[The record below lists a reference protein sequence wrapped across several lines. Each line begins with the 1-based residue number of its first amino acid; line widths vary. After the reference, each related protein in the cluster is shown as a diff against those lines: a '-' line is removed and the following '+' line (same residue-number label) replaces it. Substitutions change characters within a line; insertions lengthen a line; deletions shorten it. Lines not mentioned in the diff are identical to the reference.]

1 MAEDPLERLD
11 LSADQVVEL
20 GSHDRSRL
28 LHFLLRWEYID
39 SLHACLDALLPL
51 HPALVSLLDLRARA
65 FLAQEQ
71 FDGALST
78 MRRRLDIKSST
89 TARSL
94 LAQIYLAQGD
104 LQSASHIAESLV
116 AQRPDSA
123 TAWQLLSE
131 TRLAQGETEAAEDAY
146 RRLRGLRPH
155 SRAYLFG
162 MIGLYEA
169 RRDWVTASGY
179 AVQLLQ
185 SGSDDAPLPVYYLRS
200 LRAYFQDSDEVNRA
214 ADVTGELER
223 RRELEWQELRAALGR
238 SVIETARPLQV
249 PAETEP
255 ARPPTSLGRVPVSA
269 DERARIAAAAR
280 RFFGHTSMLPG
291 QVETIAC
298 ILRGEDVLCVLPT
311 GGGKSL
317 CYQLPALMADQ
328 GTMLVISPLIA
339 LMKDQ
344 VDSLPDE
351 LRHKAVAINSSLDGR
366 ELSHCQGRI
375 ARGAYRLVYAAPER
389 LRQPPFL
396 HALRR
401 ADITRLVVDEAHC
414 VSAWGHD
421 FRPDYLAIDQARQDL
436 GMPPVLAMTA
446 TAPPRVRQDILQHLG
461 SPVIARTSSAEGAKE
476 RSIRTV
482 IGDVKRSNLRLE
494 VFRARN
500 LDAKLQH
507 LLAICMAET
516 GSGIVYAG
524 SRARCEE
531 LALLLRRYGMAADH
545 YHAGLAD
552 RARAQDEFMSGR
564 TRVVVA
570 TIAFGLGIDKPD
582 IRFILHFDPPGSVEA
597 YYQEAGRAGR
607 DGQPSRCTLMVSPA
621 DRGTLTRRLHR
632 DALSADFLRET
643 YRAVKHRLGGASCS
657 AVARED
663 LQRDLRSDD
672 TRVRVALSL
681 LEEAG
686 LVRRGPDLPR
696 AIVVRLGVAEPSR
709 LPSDLQAFCEAARL
723 RPGQALSLDPLDVA
737 RKFGLGPRELE
748 PRLLQWADKGWLAY
762 QSSGRNLLL
771 ELLPASADASNQIT
785 AVLER
790 YKAIQNQRVDE
801 LLSYARTRR
810 CRHAHISAYL
820 GAPSNER
827 CSACDNCAQE
837 QPLPAP
843 GLPDLQQQCA
853 IILRC
858 VADGPWSWGR
868 QTLVR
873 ILRGHAEE
881 GPGRR
886 ALHPR
891 ARDSPGFGA
900 LAFRSRTAIAHLLAE
915 LEEAGFLRARLLEDR
930 KRTVIDLTPAGLAA
944 LQHPSALEPLG
955 RPRVEPVS
963 RDRAA
968 GPEGDPDEALFEA
981 LRAWRLEEAR
991 SHEVPPYVVFHD
1003 TVLRAIA
1010 AQQPRTLEALDEIK
1024 GIGPAKLERYGE
1036 TLIRLVSPHLRNAP
1050 GDASP

>member
-11 LSADQVVEL
+11 LSADQVAEL

-104 LQSASHIAESLV
+104 LQSASSIAESLV

-223 RRELEWQELRAALGR
+223 RRHLEWQELRAALGR

-255 ARPPTSLGRVPVSA
+255 ARPPTSLSRVPVSA
-269 DERARIAAAAR
+269 DERARIAATAR

-328 GTMLVISPLIA
+328 GTVLVISPLIA

-396 HALRR
+396 HALRQ
-401 ADITRLVVDEAHC
+401 AGITRLVVDEAHC

-461 SPVIARTSSAEGAKE
+461 SPVALRTSSAEGAKE

-531 LALLLRRYGMAADH
+531 LARLLRRYGITADH

-607 DGQPSRCTLMVSPA
+607 DGQPSRCTLMVSPT
-621 DRGTLTRRLHR
+621 DRGTLTKRAHR

-643 YRAVKHRLGGASCS
+643 YRVVKHRLDGASCG

-681 LEEAG
+681 LAEAG

-696 AIVVRLGVAEPSR
+696 AIIVRLRVAEPSR
-709 LPSDLQAFCEAARL
+709 LPTDLQAFCEAARL

-737 RKFGLGPRELE
+737 RKSGLGPREIE

-771 ELLPASADASNQIT
+771 ELLPASADVSDQVA
-785 AVLER
+785 ALLER
-790 YKAIQNQRVDE
+790 YEAIQSQRVDE
-801 LLSYARTRR
+801 LLSYAGTRR

-820 GAPSNER
+820 GAPSDEH

-843 GLPDLQQQCA
+843 GLPDLQEQCA

-873 ILRGHAEE
+873 ILRGDAEE

-891 ARDSPGFGA
+891 ARDDPGFGA
-900 LAFRSRTAIAHLLAE
+900 LAFRSRTAIAHLLAR
-915 LEEAGFLRARLLEDR
+915 LEEAGFLRARQLQD
-930 KRTVIDLTPAGLAA
+930 KGAVIDLTLAGTTA
-944 LQHPSALEPLG
+944 LQDPSSLEPLG
-955 RPRVEPVS
+955 RRRGEPTLH
-963 RDRAA
+963 DQAP
-968 GPEGDPDEALFEA
+968 GPPCEADEALFQA

-1050 GDASP
+1050 GDPSP